1 MANFNASIYD
11 AQVSTTRATNR
22 PESSSSEGKV
32 RYFMSS
38 ITVPVGGIAIADV
51 IRWIDLPAGARLLGY
66 QTILGCAAGTAS
78 STLNVGDSGSAARY
92 LAASSVA
99 SAAEFTCKAA
109 ETNGATGYV
118 PTTKTTIQSV
128 VAGAALL
135 AGQVIT
141 LKGCYVQD

>member
-1 MANFNASIYD
+1 MASYNASIYD

-22 PESSSSEGKV
+22 PEANSSEGKL

-38 ITVPVGGIAIADV
+38 YTVPVGGLSIGDV
-51 IRWIDLPAGARLLGY
+51 IRWIDLPAGARLVGY

-78 STLNVGDSGSAARY
+78 STLNVGDSASAARY

-109 ETNGATGYV
+109 ETNGATGFV
-118 PTTKTTIQSV
+118 TTAKTTVQSV
-128 VAGAALL
+128 VAGAGLL